1 MKSFIA
7 HKKLMKLL
15 MFHVAIIIIIIIFFC
30 PFWVLVHSSGKMS
43 VLFFEVFMFS
53 KGIDIFNLKEFL
65 N

>member
-1 MKSFIA
+1 MKLFII
-7 HKKLMKLL
+7 HKQLMKLL
-15 MFHVAIIIIIIIFFC
+15 MFHVVIINFYFC

-53 KGIDIFNLKEFL
+53 QRIDIFNLKEFL